1 MSHLTPSIEWKFSV
15 AERILLHLKQIQ
27 PLCILKTLSISF
39 SPVTTNSHYKEN
51 FFWKITGTNS
61 QALLR
66 HSPQH
71 LLTPKLWQF
80 GFWTH
85 HYSKTALVKV
95 TNDLLIAK
103 PSEHFQCGAFLQSLH
118 SASNSCLWL
127 QRHQCLLTVLP
138 TALFA
143 SFFFFFFSNPMDSS
157 CSMYSFKLVF
167 PRLSHYLLS
176 FSP

>member
-1 MSHLTPSIEWKFSV
+1 M
-15 AERILLHLKQIQ
+15 
-27 PLCILKTLSISF
+27 CILKTLLSISF
-39 SPVTTNSHYKEN
+39 FLVTTNSHYKEN

-66 HSPQH
+66 HRPQH
-71 LLTPKLWQF
+71 LLTLKLWQF
-80 GFWTH
+80 GFWPH

-103 PSEHFQCGAFLQSLH
+103 PNKHFQCGAFLQSLR

-127 QRHQCLLTVLP
+127 QRHQCLLIVLP
-138 TALFA
+138 TALFP
-143 SFFFFFFSNPMDSS
+143 SHFFLNPMDSS